1 MYKESIKSIKEHI
14 EFNKK
19 NIALKCSDWFIF
31 SEENKELYKKLK
43 KLEKQRKK
51 EIFTKVY
58 NEKRKVKTEKV
69 IALNS
74 KKTKNFYALPY
85 FLASEV
91 TEADIEREEEKA
103 NEYYKFYKE
112 RF

>member
-1 MYKESIKSIKEHI
+1 MYKKSIKSIKEHI
-14 EFNKK
+14 KFNKE

-31 SEENKELYKKLK
+31 SEENKQLYKELK
-43 KLEKQRKK
+43 FLEKQRKK
-51 EIFTKVY
+51 EIFQKVY
-58 NEKRKVKTEKV
+58 NKERKAKTEWV
-69 IALNS
+69 LALNS
-74 KKTKNFYALPY
+74 KETKNFYALPY